1 MKKMTLEI
9 CCGTACY
16 TMGANRLLNIE
27 NEMPIE
33 LRGKVEIKAS
43 PCLGLCCKIE
53 LKGAPYVKLNG
64 MIIEQATA
72 EKIFERMKELLDS

>member
-1 MKKMTLEI
+1 MTLEI

-16 TMGANRLLNIE
+16 VLGANRLLNIE

-33 LRGKVEIKAS
+33 LRGKADIKAS
-43 PCLGLCCKIE
+43 PCLGLCYNKE

-64 MIIEQATA
+64 TIIEKATA
-72 EKIFERMKELLDS
+72 EKIFEKMKELLDS